1 VDSLRDLLR
10 KSLRSLGGQAPRDP
24 QTMQQA
30 ASFAPF
36 RLRPHWG
43 LSGSPRARQLPEH
56 DRGGATHGN
65 AVRNHQNRE
74 AQELEHA

>member
-43 LSGSPRARQLPEH
+43 LSGSPQARQLPAQES
-56 DRGGATHGN
+56 RRSPHGN